1 MSKAGK
7 IKWANKREKLWT
19 GSGERVQAASGIMPR
34 FIPRCAVAASLGV
47 SGAAGFLPYPSVH
60 APLGIVCSAQS
71 GRLCSAIFPARA
83 SATLSSP
90 ARGAMHMRMSGRGR
104 TTPSDDSIGPTTEE
118 EKLQQGYETTAT
130 VWLLAGALHLLSFSL
145 LNPASWTTRAM
156 FSLAYSHFLLWLLTI
171 RALTVGISRRWHQLQ
186 TYQQLNV
193 ALALSAMLTFLVT
206 VFKFLL
212 KGVVEVAVPA
222 TALVASVATLLVSAR
237 VWYCSIRSTHH
248 LRSPNP
254 ELSPTDQ
261 AVMAAFEGFVIS
273 IKELLAP
280 KRIDGVVY
288 RVVAVRPFPN
298 PSSVCLNTSGDCALS
313 THRTCLLRI
322 ASTKLIHVC

>member
-83 SATLSSP
+83 SATKASP

-118 EKLQQGYETTAT
+118 EKLPTARHCAPGT
-130 VWLLAGALHLLSFSL
+130 GGICGSQDIGRIPRTQRHGACS
-145 LNPASWTTRAM
+145 ASAK
-156 FSLAYSHFLLWLLTI
+156 A
-171 RALTVGISRRWHQLQ
+171 
-186 TYQQLNV
+186 
-193 ALALSAMLTFLVT
+193 LVT
-206 VFKFLL
+206 KRA
-212 KGVVEVAVPA
+212 E
-222 TALVASVATLLVSAR
+222 SA
-237 VWYCSIRSTHH
+237 
-248 LRSPNP
+248 
-254 ELSPTDQ
+254 
-261 AVMAAFEGFVIS
+261 
-273 IKELLAP
+273 
-280 KRIDGVVY
+280 
-288 RVVAVRPFPN
+288 
-298 PSSVCLNTSGDCALS
+298 
-313 THRTCLLRI
+313 
-322 ASTKLIHVC
+322 